1 MNADNK
7 THAKYSASGAHRWIA
22 CPACVR
28 LGEGVPEKASR
39 YADEGSVAHGI
50 AEECLSF
57 GLESAAQF
65 EGETREFGGETF
77 EVTEEMVEG
86 VDCYLSRI
94 RAAASQAE
102 IDAGEAIVLQE
113 VTLTGLQQLHPDLG
127 GTADCAVIQRKAK
140 KLKVFDFKYGK
151 VVVAAVHNP
160 QLMLYGLGVLLTCE
174 KAILLD
180 VETVELVIVQPRAKD
195 VEGNIV
201 RSWSLPVKEL
211 HAWREAVLMPAIGR
225 CSNSEA
231 KPVTGEHC
239 RFCRALAICP
249 AQQAQQLE
257 VARTGLLN
265 PQPPAPETL
274 TDEQIVRVLNAA
286 ELIKEWAAKVKAY
299 AQSRLEGGAQL
310 PGFKLVAKR
319 ANRKWVGDLGE
330 ITSTL
335 ESYLGQDACWVRKL
349 VSPAQ
354 AEKALKKA
362 GQCAEEIV
370 GRLAEKPDAGLV
382 IAPES
387 DKRPAVQAAPFQ
399 EHLEMFQ

>member
-1 MNADNK
+1 MTADSK
-7 THAKYSASGAHRWIA
+7 SHAKYSASGAHRWIA

-39 YADEGSVAHGI
+39 YADEGTVAHGI

-65 EGETREFGGETF
+65 EGETREFNGEEF

-86 VDCYLSRI
+86 VDCYLSRV

-102 IDAGEAIVLQE
+102 IDAGEAVVLQE

-127 GTADCAVIQRKAK
+127 GTADCAVIQKKAK
-140 KLKVFDFKYGK
+140 KLKVFDFKFGK
-151 VVVAAVHNP
+151 SVVAAVHNP

-174 KAILLD
+174 KALLAN

-195 VEGNIV
+195 ADGNIV

-211 HAWREAVLMPAIGR
+211 HAWREQVLLPALQR
-225 CSNSEA
+225 CASAEA
-231 KPVTGEHC
+231 KPVTGDHC
-239 RFCRALAICP
+239 RFCKALAICP

-299 AQSRLEGGAQL
+299 AQSKLEGGSQL

-319 ANRKWVGDLGE
+319 ANRKWAGDAE
-330 ITSTL
+330 EVAKTL
-335 ESYLGQDACWVRKL
+335 ESYLGDAAWNKKL

-387 DKRPAVQAAPFQ
+387 DKRPAVQAAPFL